1 MSDPIEDWELSAFI
15 DGDLPSRDMAEIE
28 AALEVLP
35 EHRHRLL
42 QMMADHWALAALG
55 QAELETDE
63 APLPPQLAALAAELA
78 LRLGR
83 GKAEAGWGTVV
94 ELAARP
100 VGRAGSARSGGVV
113 IVRDWSG

>member
-28 AALEVLP
+28 AALEALP
-35 EHRHRLL
+35 EHRHKLL

-55 QAELETDE
+55 QAELDSIG
-63 APLPPQLAALAAELA
+63 APLPPHLAALAAELGS
-78 LRLGR
+78 RLG
-83 GKAEAGWGTVV
+83 GGEAAPGWGDVI

-100 VGRAGSARSGGVV
+100 GGPAGSASSGSVV